1 MCNARPPLVRDNK
14 GEHSKTSRRR
24 ILKRPRW
31 QEARIIPWNSD
42 EREKGGMQIG
52 EEEWIPKP
60 RYYSSGYYQYNCN
73 NLRELQE
80 LKFENCLLKWGSKW
94 SKKPPLSER
103 GEVRKFRLIGLR
115 PGLVRAVSGIIVFM
129 SRYHH
134 HHPNNI
140 VVTRITDHTN
150 NKLFSCG
157 KNSWPQMIFNR
168 CIINDISFVETC
180 QFQNIR
186 FHKILG

>member
-1 MCNARPPLVRDNK
+1 
-14 GEHSKTSRRR
+14 
-24 ILKRPRW
+24 
-31 QEARIIPWNSD
+31 
-42 EREKGGMQIG
+42 MQIG

-115 PGLVRAVSGIIVFM
+115 PGLVRAVSGIIVSM
-129 SRYHH
+129 SRYHN

-140 VVTRITDHTN
+140 VVTGITDHTN

-168 CIINDISFVETC
+168 CIIRWHQLRINLSISKYKIP
-180 QFQNIR
+180 QNIR
-186 FHKILG
+186 VKVVFNFGDLMFLDTNNT